1 MNYLLDTHTF
11 IWTISEKGKLSA
23 IVKQTIEN
31 PSNNIFVSAITFWEI
46 SLKFSIGK
54 LDLEGISPESL
65 PEVAVQSGFQLI
77 SLPSEESAAHHQL
90 MLTKH
95 KDPFD
100 RMLIWQSIQRNL
112 IFISRDERLEN
123 YNLSG
128 LKTLW

>member
-11 IWTISEKGKLSA
+11 IWTISEKGKLSS

-31 PSNNIFVSAITFWEI
+31 PTNNIFVSAITFWEI

-54 LDLEGISPESL
+54 LELKGISPENL
-65 PEVAVQSGFQLI
+65 PEVAVQSGFRLI
-77 SLPSEESAAHHQL
+77 PLSPEESATHHQL

-112 IFISRDERLEN
+112 IFISKDERLKS